1 MFGKKQ
7 VLQLTSLR
15 FFAGLWIVLFHAAP
29 SYLTGSPFWFRNL
42 IVGGYAGTTLFFVLS
57 GFVLAY
63 RYVPEAGALEAM
75 RFWKGRFA
83 RLYPAYA
90 VGMLVS
96 LPMLLQEL
104 AATDPAGRGPLYAA
118 LFLAPT
124 MMQSWFPAVATR
136 WNTPAWSLST
146 IGLFYILFPFA
157 ISWVASRE
165 RHSLWKWALA
175 LLGFALAWPVVYMI
189 VQPDGIA
196 HYTIAS
202 SSLQMNVLKFNPL
215 ARLPEFIIG
224 MLLGRMYLERRERGR
239 DARVIASEDAGATAG
254 ISGAALTLLA
264 VTLLLVLLAPNTQL
278 PYPLLHNG
286 LLVPVVGLLIYGLAL
301 GGWPAR
307 LLSASP
313 LVHLGQGSFSL
324 FVLHYPL
331 WHWIN
336 AADRALEL
344 NWSSSYLFLAGYV
357 VLAFAVALMSYHWIE
372 VPARKWLS
380 ARLGVGNGVPKK
392 RPKPE
397 HTRAAKPTFVYG
409 D

>member
-1 MFGKKQ
+1 LSASKQ

-29 SYLTGSPFWFRNL
+29 AYVMGAPFWFRNMVL
-42 IVGGYAGTTLFFVLS
+42 GGYAGTTLFFVLS

-63 RYVPEAGALEAM
+63 RYVPDADTLEPK
-75 RFWKGRFA
+75 RFWIGRFA

-90 VGMLVS
+90 VGLLVS

-104 AATDPAGRGPLYAA
+104 AATDASGRGPLYAA

-146 IGLFYILFPFA
+146 IGLFYILFPFV
-157 ISWVASRE
+157 ISWVPTRE
-165 RHSLWKWALA
+165 RRSLMKWALG
-175 LLGFALAWPVVYMI
+175 LLLFALAWPVAYML
-189 VQPDGIA
+189 VRPDGITD
-196 HYTIAS
+196 YNVTS

-224 MLLGRMYLERRERGR
+224 MLFGRMFLERRSNSRKLGP
-239 DARVIASEDAGATAG
+239 
-254 ISGAALTLLA
+254 ALTLISVA
-264 VTLLLVLLAPNTQL
+264 LLLVLLAPDAQF

-286 LLVPVVGLLIYGLAL
+286 LLIPVVGLLIYGTAL

-307 LLSASP
+307 LLSVSP
-313 LVHLGQGSFSL
+313 LVRLGQGSFSL

-336 AADRALEL
+336 AADRALAL
-344 NWSSSYLFLAGYV
+344 NWSSSWLFLVGYV
-357 VLAFAVALMSYHWIE
+357 ALAFAVALASYHWVE
-372 VPARKWLS
+372 VPMRRLLS
-380 ARLGVGNGVPKK
+380 GRLGIAKAAPSRKK
-392 RPKPE
+392 TEQTPASE
-397 HTRAAKPTFVYG
+397 PTLAYG

>member
-1 MFGKKQ
+1 LPASKQ

-29 SYLTGSPFWFRNL
+29 AYVMGAPSWFRNMV
-42 IVGGYAGTTLFFVLS
+42 IGGYAGTTLFFVLS

-63 RYVPEAGALEAM
+63 RYVPDASKLEPK
-75 RFWKGRFA
+75 RFWMGRFA

-90 VGMLVS
+90 VGLLVS
-96 LPMLLQEL
+96 LPMLLQEM
-104 AATDPAGRGPLYAA
+104 AATDPSGRGSLFAA

-146 IGLFYILFPFA
+146 IGLFYVLFPFA
-157 ISWVASRE
+157 ISWVASRRRE
-165 RHSLWKWALA
+165 SLMRWGLA
-175 LLGFALAWPVVYMI
+175 LLVFALAWPVAYMFLR
-189 VQPDGIA
+189 PDGFTEYNI
-196 HYTIAS
+196 TT

-224 MLLGRMYLERRERGR
+224 MLLGRMYLERRTESRKF
-239 DARVIASEDAGATAG
+239 
-254 ISGAALTLLA
+254 GAALTLLA
-264 VTLLLVLLAPNTQL
+264 ITLLLVMLAPSIQL

-286 LLVPVVGLLIYGLAL
+286 LLIPVVGLLIYGVAV

-307 LLSASP
+307 LLAASP
-313 LVHLGQGSFSL
+313 FVRLGQGSFSL

-331 WHWIN
+331 WHWVN
-336 AADRALEL
+336 AADRGLGL
-344 NWSSSYLFLAGYV
+344 NWSSSLLFLVGYV
-357 VLAFAVALMSYHWIE
+357 ALAFAVAIVSYHWIE
-372 VPARKWLS
+372 VPMRKLIS
-380 ARLGVGNGVPKK
+380 SRLGLGTGVPKERK
-392 RPKPE
+392 
-397 HTRAAKPTFVYG
+397 TREQASTAEPTLAYG

>member
-1 MFGKKQ
+1 M
-7 VLQLTSLR
+7 
-15 FFAGLWIVLFHAAP
+15 ANAP
-29 SYLTGSPFWFRNL
+29 SWSRNMV
-42 IVGGYAGTTLFFVLS
+42 VGGYAGTTLFFVLS

-63 RYVPEAGALEAM
+63 RYVPDAHTIEPK

-96 LPMLLQEL
+96 LPMLMQEM
-104 AATDPAGRGPLYAA
+104 AATDANGRGPIYAA

-157 ISWVASRE
+157 VSWVATRE
-165 RHSLWKWALA
+165 RRSLVRWALV
-175 LLGFALAWPVVYMI
+175 LLTFALAWPVVYMI
-189 VQPDGIA
+189 VRPDGIA
-196 HYTIAS
+196 HYTITS

-224 MLLGRMYLERRERGR
+224 MLLGRMYLERRGR
-239 DARVIASEDAGATAG
+239 TARATIG
-254 ISGAALTLLA
+254 TTSLRSGTILTLVA
-264 VTLLLVLLAPNTQL
+264 VVLLLVLLGPNTQL

-286 LLVPVVGLLIYGLAL
+286 LLIPVVGLLIYGLAL

-331 WHWIN
+331 WHWVN
-336 AADRALEL
+336 AADRALAL
-344 NWSSSYLFLAGYV
+344 NWSSSWLFLAGYV

-372 VPARKWLS
+372 VPARKWIS
-380 ARLGVGNGVPKK
+380 ARLGVGKAVPKK
-392 RPKPE
+392 QKKIEQTPVAE
-397 HTRAAKPTFVYG
+397 PTLVYG